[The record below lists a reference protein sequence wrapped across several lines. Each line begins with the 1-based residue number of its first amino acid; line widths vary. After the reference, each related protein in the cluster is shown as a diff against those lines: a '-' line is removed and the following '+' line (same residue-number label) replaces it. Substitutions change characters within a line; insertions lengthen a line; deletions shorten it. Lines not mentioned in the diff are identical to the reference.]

1 MANSNRID
9 WPRRVYRVLQARSVA
24 KVSADA
30 GSLGFA
36 FPVPGYVSGV
46 YTILTEYPELRI
58 VFVCEHVRRF

>member
-9 WPRRVYRVLQARSVA
+9 WPPEFIEFCKRSVA